1 MHKNLL
7 YDHPALPDY
16 MRYYANIRRMWNL
29 GIISLTKKEVK
40 YLKEFMQSIHD
51 KGISEQEFMSHL
63 DYDK

>member
-1 MHKNLL
+1 
-7 YDHPALPDY
+7 